1 MIKYFETD
9 EKDLDRI
16 KDLWN
21 KLRLQHQLKSKHFS
35 RDYENIV
42 FEVRKQ
48 QLLKKSEKWV
58 FKVDLVFD
66 HDHIVGYCVSSVS
79 NDKGEID
86 SIYIEEK
93 YRSVG
98 IGDKLMKRAL
108 SWMDIMGV
116 KNKEILISVGND
128 DTIEFYNRYGFY
140 PKHILLKQP
149 END

>member
-21 KLRLQHQLKSKHFS
+21 KLRLQHQLNSKHFS
-35 RDYENIV
+35 RNYENIV
-42 FEVRKQ
+42 FKVRKQ
-48 QLLKKSEKWV
+48 QLLKKSEEWV
-58 FKVDLVFD
+58 FKVDLIFD

-79 NDKGEID
+79 NDIGEID

-108 SWMDIMGV
+108 S
-116 KNKEILISVGND
+116 
-128 DTIEFYNRYGFY
+128 
-140 PKHILLKQP
+140 
-149 END
+149 

>member
-1 MIKYFETD
+1 MIKYFKTD
-9 EKDLDRI
+9 EKELDRI

-21 KLRLQHQLKSKHFS
+21 KLRLQHQLKSSYFS
-35 RDYENIV
+35 KDYETIV
-42 FEVRKQ
+42 FEDRKE

-58 FKVDLVFD
+58 LKVDLAFD
-66 HDHIVGYCVSSVS
+66 NDNLVGYCVSSVS

-86 SIYIEEK
+86 SIFIEKK

-108 SWMDIMGV
+108 TWMDNMGV
-116 KNKEILISVGND
+116 KNKKILISFGNEEA
-128 DTIEFYNRYGFY
+128 IEFYSRYGFY